1 MEKTKKQKILNVL
14 KTSLLTLLV
23 CSSSLLINI
32 KAEEPTAT
40 ISIPISC
47 VGENTDETF
56 TYKIVPNENNKA
68 HYKIESDTLQL
79 KNGAKGA
86 FEVEVNRVGNYLFTI
101 EQSKGSDSSTTY
113 DTSSYL
119 VNVDV
124 YWEDEAETT
133 LTGVVVAY
141 KNDSE
146 TKSEIEF
153 KNVKTVK
160 KEESKPASTPS
171 STATPNNPT
180 NAKRTG
186 VTDST
191 GMWLKLG
198 ASATVAL
205 AVLIYIKKRSDR
217 KDEETHENK

>member
-1 MEKTKKQKILNVL
+1 MEYKRKLLNIL
-14 KTSLLTLLV
+14 KSSLLTLLV
-23 CSSSLLINI
+23 CSSAMLINA

-68 HYKIESDTLQL
+68 HYKIENDTLQL

-86 FEVEVNRVGNYLFTI
+86 FEVEVNQVGNYLFTI

-124 YWEDEAETT
+124 YWEDEAETQ
-133 LTGVVVAY
+133 LTGVAVAY

-153 KNVKTVK
+153 KNIKTVK
-160 KEESKPASTPS
+160 KEESKPVSTP
-171 STATPNNPT
+171 TPANPT

-198 ASATVAL
+198 ATASAAL
-205 AVLIYIKKRSDR
+205 LVLVYLKKKQDR
-217 KDEETHENK
+217 KEETHENK

>member
-1 MEKTKKQKILNVL
+1 MEYKRKLLNIL
-14 KTSLLTLLV
+14 KSSLLTLLV
-23 CSSSLLINI
+23 CSSAMLINA

-68 HYKIESDTLQL
+68 HYTIANDTLQL

-153 KNVKTVK
+153 KNIKTVK
-160 KEESKPASTPS
+160 KEESKPASTP
-171 STATPNNPT
+171 TPANPT

-217 KDEETHENK
+217 KETETHENK